1 MMFKS
6 RLLLALL
13 LFSGCQTLSPS
24 QTHITT
30 TSSITPL
37 SVEQVQDFVLQKLKQ
52 KGQAPKAPKWF
63 PDWHNRP
70 PLAGFSKTPDL
81 TIQDVWL
88 NGQSIQGPQAPSSL
102 RQDWE
107 GAPHELLIKGQF
119 ENKQD
124 KDLTLNAF
132 RFTLEPSVL
141 LRAMAPNENKPASR
155 VLLDDAIL
163 LTPLAVSGTEIR
175 VQLPQAGLGELLLK
189 GLHKITV
196 IHKNYYSDTLIQVG
210 EPLTPPPQ
218 AVLTPQFNSIEV
230 VRNDKGKPRFLRCT
244 GSGLNM
250 TQGKFAYSLIDSE
263 FAFVYQSQIVSTEAG
278 REYETLIHIPD
289 PDSFDLNAKHS
300 LVYATPFGTTFK
312 QF

>member
-6 RLLLALL
+6 RLLLTLL

-24 QTHITT
+24 QTHIAT
-30 TSSITPL
+30 TSLITPL

-52 KGQAPKAPKWF
+52 KEQVPKAPKWF

-88 NGQSIQGPQAPSSL
+88 NGQSIQGTQAPSSL

-119 ENKQD
+119 ENKKD

-132 RFTLEPSVL
+132 RFTLEPGVL
-141 LRAMAPNENKPASR
+141 LRAMAPNENKPTSR

-163 LTPLAVSGTEIR
+163 MTPLAVSGTEIR

-210 EPLTPPPQ
+210 EPLTPPSQ

-230 VRNDKGKPRFLRCT
+230 VRNDKGQPRFLRCT

-263 FAFVYQSQIVSTEAG
+263 FAFVYQSQIVSTETG
-278 REYETLIHIPD
+278 REYETLIHIPA
-289 PDSFDLNAKHS
+289 PDSFDLNTNHT
-300 LVYATPFGTTFK
+300 LVYATPFGTSFK